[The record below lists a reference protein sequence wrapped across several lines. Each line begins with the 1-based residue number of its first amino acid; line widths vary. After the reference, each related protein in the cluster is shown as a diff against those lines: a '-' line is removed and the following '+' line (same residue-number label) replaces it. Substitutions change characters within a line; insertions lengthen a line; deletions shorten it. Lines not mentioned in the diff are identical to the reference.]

1 MRLTVLLT
9 ALSCAV
15 VACQPAPP
23 ENVSDADVARL
34 RALAGEFARAAMA
47 RSDSANAAQYT
58 ENAVFMPPNQPA
70 VEGRAAIQAWFKAS
84 PPMAAFRLTVIEV
97 DGHGD
102 VAYTR
107 GRYALTIA
115 AAGKT
120 PAVSDHGKFLA
131 VHRRQANGSWLM
143 TDDIFNSDVPLPAGR

>member
-1 MRLTVLLT
+1 MRSTFLLT
-9 ALSCAV
+9 ALTCAL
-15 VACQPAPP
+15 VACQPATP
-23 ENVSDADVARL
+23 ENISDADIARL
-34 RALAGEFARAAMA
+34 RAMAGEFARAAMA

-58 ENAVFMPPNQPA
+58 ETAVFMPPNQPA
-70 VEGRAAIQAWFKAS
+70 VEGRAAIQAWFKAF
-84 PPMAAFRLTVIEV
+84 PPITAFRLTVIEV
-97 DGHGD
+97 DGHGN

-115 AAGKT
+115 AVGRT

-143 TDDIFNSDVPLPAGR
+143 SDDIFNSDVPLPTR

>member
-1 MRLTVLLT
+1 MHRTFFLT
-9 ALSCAV
+9 ALSCAL

-23 ENVSDADVARL
+23 ENISDADIARL
-34 RALAGEFARAAMA
+34 RAMAGEFARAAMA

-58 ENAVFMPPNQPA
+58 ESAVFMPPNQPA
-70 VEGRAAIQAWFKAS
+70 VEGRAAIQAWFKAF
-84 PPMAAFRLTVIEV
+84 PPVTAFRLNVIEV

-107 GRYALTIA
+107 GKYAMTIA
-115 AAGKT
+115 AAGKR

-131 VHRRQANGSWLM
+131 VHRRQADGSWLM
-143 TDDIFNSDVPLPAGR
+143 TDDIFNSDVPEPPR